1 MLNTLTM
8 KFGGTSVGST
18 DAIAGVSEIVAQSLE
33 KRAEQIVVVV
43 SAMSGVTDLL
53 QSGSLAA
60 AEARPDVYRPIIAEL
75 RQRHHEVYDGLIGG
89 QDASVGEGID
99 HLIDE
104 YEQFCDSIAVLGE
117 VTPRALD
124 YTMGIGELLSSLLV
138 AAVLRR
144 SGLPGVAV
152 DAVDIILTDHR
163 HQAAAPRLGATLK
176 RVSKAI
182 QPMLRAGKIPVITG
196 FIGATQ
202 DGIRTT
208 LGRGGSDYSAALIG
222 VALDSD
228 EVWIWTDV
236 DGVMTADPRLV
247 SEAQSI
253 QALSYSEV
261 GELAFFGAKVLHP
274 KTIRPVVE
282 AEIPLRVKNTFN
294 PDHPGTLI
302 LAEPQEN
309 GSIKAVT
316 GIPDM
321 SLITIAGRGM
331 IGVPGIAAR
340 TFSAV
345 ASTSTSVL
353 LISQASSE
361 QSICFVVPR
370 GRSGAVVN
378 SLRGEFS
385 QEMDRGDIDLI
396 AAQDDVSV
404 ITVVGAGMRG
414 TPGVAGR
421 IFTATGDHA
430 VNVIAIAQGSSE
442 CSISLVVDGAQH
454 QRTLSAIHP
463 LTLEYR
469 RSEARAPGGA
479 GGHRTKEAPA

>member
-1 MLNTLTM
+1 
-8 KFGGTSVGST
+8 
-18 DAIAGVSEIVAQSLE
+18 
-33 KRAEQIVVVV
+33 
-43 SAMSGVTDLL
+43 
-53 QSGSLAA
+53 
-60 AEARPDVYRPIIAEL
+60 
-75 RQRHHEVYDGLIGG
+75 
-89 QDASVGEGID
+89 
-99 HLIDE
+99 
-104 YEQFCDSIAVLGE
+104 
-117 VTPRALD
+117 
-124 YTMGIGELLSSLLV
+124 
-138 AAVLRR
+138 
-144 SGLPGVAV
+144 
-152 DAVDIILTDHR
+152 
-163 HQAAAPRLGATLK
+163 
-176 RVSKAI
+176 
-182 QPMLRAGKIPVITG
+182 
-196 FIGATQ
+196 
-202 DGIRTT
+202 
-208 LGRGGSDYSAALIG
+208 
-222 VALDSD
+222 LDSD

-454 QRTLSAIHP
+454 RRTLSAIHP